1 MAVTAAATSM
11 TSKNYSDFL
20 SARSN
25 RAGEVH
31 TTLVKFEFRRP
42 PPISLRDARAV
53 TVARAISSV
62 VERFVHTEEVTGSNP
77 VSPTR
82 SVNFQ

>member
-1 MAVTAAATSM
+1 MAGTAAATSM
-11 TSKNYSDFL
+11 TSKNYSNIPRT
-20 SARSN
+20 RSN
-25 RAGEVH
+25 QGSEVH
-31 TTLVKFEFRRP
+31 TTLVKFEFPRP

-77 VSPTR
+77 VSPTV
-82 SVNFQ
+82 SLDFQ